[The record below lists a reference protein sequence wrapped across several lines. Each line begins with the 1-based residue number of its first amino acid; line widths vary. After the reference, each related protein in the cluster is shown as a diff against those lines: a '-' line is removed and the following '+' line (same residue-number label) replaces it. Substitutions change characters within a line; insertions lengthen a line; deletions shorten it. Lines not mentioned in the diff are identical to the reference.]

1 MVEYDV
7 EAFRK
12 RSSHYKPSSECMDEC
27 YEQTDDST
35 ESDTP
40 ANDIDHGEVEALCDD
55 IDIEPPGSD
64 NYSVLQLSDN
74 SECMSSASG
83 GENCLSSSSSD
94 QINKL
99 QDYTSE
105 ISDDFSVSWCSALKS

>member
-12 RSSHYKPSSECMDEC
+12 RSSHYKPSSECMDERC

-40 ANDIDHGEVEALCDD
+40 ASDIDHGDVEEALCDD

-64 NYSVLQLSDN
+64 NSILQSRDT
-74 SECMSSASG
+74 SEC
-83 GENCLSSSSSD
+83 
-94 QINKL
+94 I
-99 QDYTSE
+99 
-105 ISDDFSVSWCSALKS
+105 